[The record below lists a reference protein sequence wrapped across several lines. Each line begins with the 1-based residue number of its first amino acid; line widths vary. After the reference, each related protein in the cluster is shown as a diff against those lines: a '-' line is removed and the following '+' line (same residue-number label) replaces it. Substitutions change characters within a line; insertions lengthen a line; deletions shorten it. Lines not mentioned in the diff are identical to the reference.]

1 MVDDLVL
8 QGVTEPYRML
18 TARAEHRLSLRSDNA
33 IARLSKLAE
42 ACDLLDSTQ
51 LGLITAYL
59 AAKGDAVSRL
69 EEVVSG
75 EALNVGSQERAPLSR
90 WLSRTG
96 LRDPI
101 SALLGGGA
109 AVEEAIDDAMYEP
122 YVARQRDEVTARA
135 LDRRRALPLDFDY
148 ASVPGL
154 SNEMVEKLSA
164 TRPETLDQASRV
176 RGVTPAALAALHFQ
190 LVKRAA

>member
-1 MVDDLVL
+1 
-8 QGVTEPYRML
+8 
-18 TARAEHRLSLRSDNA
+18 
-33 IARLSKLAE
+33 
-42 ACDLLDSTQ
+42 
-51 LGLITAYL
+51 
-59 AAKGDAVSRL
+59 
-69 EEVVSG
+69 
-75 EALNVGSQERAPLSR
+75 
-90 WLSRTG
+90 
-96 LRDPI
+96 
-101 SALLGGGA
+101 
-109 AVEEAIDDAMYEP
+109 MYEP